1 MKSFEE
7 LRDRLSAH
15 EVKRIVAVVASHDEH
30 TLEAVV
36 RARREN
42 LVEPLL
48 IGDAAKTEEILA
60 SLGED
65 ASAYRIED
73 IGDGAQAAQRA
84 ADLAREGKVDCIM
97 KGRIETGVLM
107 KVMVNR
113 EHGIRKGGTMSLLAV
128 MESPYYHK
136 LFGITDVGLLTYPDK
151 DQKKAALVNAVD
163 AFHRLGVE
171 MPKAALICAVE
182 ILSISY
188 FAKGCR
194 PLQLSFT
201 QLVTVAVLALF
212 TLIWH
217 EPVRPTQWT
226 LGLAICIGA
235 LAAIVSF
242 VQFGIGWALKYVPAM
257 KATLIYALEPVFAGI
272 IGWLAGEHFGVSE
285 LTGAALIILAVL
297 ISAWRPG
304 KRKDNGGDVL

>member
-1 MKSFEE
+1 MQNRAVLAQLLLVFVTLLWGSTF
-7 LRDRLSAH
+7 LTLQIALQWADP
-15 EVKRIVAVVASHDEH
+15 VVIVALRFVLASCIVFCILKGNLRAISRYEWKAGFCIGLSIFGVYTLQTIGLGSIPSSTSAFLTGLYVAF
-30 TLEAVV
+30 V
-36 RARREN
+36 
-42 LVEPLL
+42 PLL
-48 IGDAAKTEEILA
+48 QWVVQKHIPQPITIVTIILA
-60 SLGED
+60 FAGMTLFANPFSVSLSGQVGEW
-65 ASAYRIED
+65 
-73 IGDGAQAAQRA
+73 
-84 ADLAREGKVDCIM
+84 V
-97 KGRIETGVLM
+97 TVL
-107 KVMVNR
+107 
-113 EHGIRKGGTMSLLAV
+113 S
-128 MESPYYHK
+128 
-136 LFGITDVGLLTYPDK
+136 
-151 DQKKAALVNAVD
+151 
-163 AFHRLGVE
+163 
-171 MPKAALICAVE
+171 ALICAVE

-235 LAAIVSF
+235 LTAIVSF